1 MLAKLWQFA
10 DRLISLSAFFGTV
23 CLVLEVAVILV
34 DVVGRYFGSP
44 LDGARDISQ
53 MGMVIVVF
61 GGMALCDRVGGHINV
76 DIFEGVMPS
85 WLNRLSDV
93 AAPLIGAIM
102 FLIIAWTV
110 WESAKLSIM
119 LNLATNIIYL
129 PKAWFQY
136 VVVVMSVITAIGM
149 LLRAL
154 QAALTGAGAAPKAKV
169 AS

>member
-1 MLAKLWQFA
+1 
-10 DRLISLSAFFGTV
+10 
-23 CLVLEVAVILV
+23 
-34 DVVGRYFGSP
+34 
-44 LDGARDISQ
+44 
-53 MGMVIVVF
+53 
-61 GGMALCDRVGGHINV
+61 
-76 DIFEGVMPS
+76 MPA

-93 AAPLIGAIM
+93 VAPLIGAIM

-136 VVVVMSVITAIGM
+136 IVVVMSLITAIGM

-154 QAALTGAGAAPKAKV
+154 QAALTDTGTAPKAEV
-169 AS
+169 VS

>member
-1 MLAKLWQFA
+1 MLAKLWQIA
-10 DRLISLSAFFGTV
+10 DRLISLSALFGTI
-23 CLVLEVAVILV
+23 CLILEVAVILV

-76 DIFEGVMPS
+76 DIFESVMPR

-93 AAPLIGAIM
+93 VAPLIGAIM

-149 LLRAL
+149 FLRAL
-154 QAALTGAGAAPKAKV
+154 QAALTDTGSAPKTEVV
-169 AS
+169 A